1 MQKSF
6 VLCRLFKRP
15 NNGSK
20 APKRTYSTKSGPAKC
35 KLALASESPAM
46 EVQAKDHHPTAN
58 ECLHSD
64 QDSDG
69 TTYVNTMACKFEK
82 ICFD

>member
-1 MQKSF
+1 MQKTF

-20 APKRTYSTKSGPAKC
+20 ADPKRKYSTKSGLAKC

-46 EVQAKDHHPTAN
+46 EVQAEDHHPTTN
-58 ECLHSD
+58 ECLHSY
-64 QDSDG
+64 QDYDG
-69 TTYVNTMACKFEK
+69 TPTL
-82 ICFD
+82 